1 MPRGRDEEPR
11 PQRQRRR
18 RRRRDFHDPPE
29 PVPPV
34 PPMPAAEPV
43 PPPRATVHASDF
55 EAESTGEDFD
65 ESLLSAEERAYAKA
79 NRMADERLAA
89 ARESLESD
97 PNVQA
102 LKTMFGAELRT
113 DSIEPLDT
121 TRSD

>member
-1 MPRGRDEEPR
+1 LDPLSEPLLT
-11 PQRQRRR
+11 RQRR
-18 RRRRDFHDPPE
+18 DAL
-29 PVPPV
+29 
-34 PPMPAAEPV
+34 AAALSKYFGEQLSV
-43 PPPRATVHASDF
+43 DIRV
-55 EAESTGEDFD
+55 AESAPETPHAQE
-65 ESLLSAEERAYAKA
+65 

-102 LKTMFGAELRT
+102 LKTMFGAELKT